1 MNTLQD
7 SEWLVRAV
15 ENWPISLAIS
25 ILLLAF
31 FLWFLAPFAVFGV
44 KRRLDRLT
52 ELMEQVVTLLQEDPS
67 RQPVPEEKDREGDDE
82 QEARQP

>member
-1 MNTLQD
+1 MNALQD

-15 ENWPISLAIS
+15 ENWPMTVAFSFV
-25 ILLLAF
+25 LLAF

-52 ELMEQVVTLLQEDPS
+52 ELMEQMVALL
-67 RQPVPEEKDREGDDE
+67 EKDSSPQSDSVEKRHDGEKE
-82 QEARQP
+82 